1 MAEGALE
8 LVSELEF
15 VLALEQ
21 FFDRAMYYAVTG
33 YTQGKKSIIAA

>member
-8 LVSELEF
+8 LMNELEF

-21 FFDRAMYYAVTG
+21 FFDRALYHAVMG
-33 YTQGKKSIIAA
+33 YVQGEKRMLAA

>member
-21 FFDRAMYYAVTG
+21 FFDRAMYYAVMG
-33 YTQGKKSIIAA
+33 YIQGKKRILAA